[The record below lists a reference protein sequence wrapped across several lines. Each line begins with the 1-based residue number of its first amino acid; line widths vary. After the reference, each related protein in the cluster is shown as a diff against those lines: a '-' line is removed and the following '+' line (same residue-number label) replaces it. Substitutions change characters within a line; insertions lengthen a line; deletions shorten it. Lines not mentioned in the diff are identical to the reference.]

1 MSTISTRVHLFS
13 PSKAGLTLGTKARLY
28 ASRLFRPQACLIS
41 HRNGIASILTLRMTI
56 STMRA
61 YRYDN
66 TGGLDQL
73 RLREVPKPVL
83 QPGEALVKVK
93 ASGVNMSDVV
103 GICGWLPFVTTPRV
117 PGRDYAGIVEAV
129 RDQDDGHWIGSEVW
143 GTGGNVGFTVDGS
156 WAEYIK
162 VPVKALSKKPTN
174 LSFAAGATVGLPWL
188 CADQAVDALARVRKD
203 DAVLII
209 GARGAIGSAAVQ
221 LCRSIGVQELY
232 GTFSSKP
239 SESPQLK
246 AIDLSA
252 ADGSNIGAYAELF
265 KRTIKKVNVVID
277 AYGSDFD
284 AHVLNASLDVLTPGG
299 RVVVM
304 AVHSKV
310 SFATF
315 LNLNASLILSVQSG
329 VSCLNLRK
337 FYAKS
342 LVLYG
347 LSSGQVTQEMGARLL
362 DRLAPEFENGNFTN
376 ESKPMALLR
385 FSDEQDVQD
394 GLMAVYGKKGKEKYV
409 VTMDCE

>member
-1 MSTISTRVHLFS
+1 MSFICTRVQQFS
-13 PSKAGLTLGTKARLY
+13 PSKAGLTLKARLY
-28 ASRLFRPQACLIS
+28 APRLLGHQTCLIAQ
-41 HRNGIASILTLRMTI
+41 RNSITSILTLRMTV

-83 QPGEALVKVK
+83 EPGEALVKVK
-93 ASGVNMSDVV
+93 ASGVNLSDVV

-129 RDQDDGHWIGSEVW
+129 RDQHDDHWIGSEVW

-188 CADQAVDALARVRKD
+188 CADQAVNTLASVRKD

-239 SESPQLK
+239 SESPGLK

-252 ADGSNIGAYAELF
+252 ADGSNIGAYADLL
-265 KRTIKKVNVVID
+265 KRTVKKVNVVID

-284 AHVLNASLDVLTPGG
+284 AHLLNASLDVLTPGG

-304 AVHSKV
+304 AVHSK
-310 SFATF
+310 
-315 LNLNASLILSVQSG
+315 SG

-362 DRLAPEFENGNFTN
+362 DRLAPGFETGIFSN
-376 ESKPMALLR
+376 ESKPMALVR
-385 FSDEQDVQD
+385 FSDEQKVHD
-394 GLMAVYGKKGKEKYV
+394 GLKAVYEKTGKEKYV
-409 VTMDCE
+409 VTFDSE